1 MKLKLHDNFFI
12 ELGEHIE
19 TKWRTTRN
27 EYGHKELEP
36 YEEKKFYPIAIHT
49 KAGSLVCFA
58 NEINEFLE
66 LLGAFISNQLNI
78 GKHYGFKYKNGG
90 GFYGK
95 VVFKEKTAD
104 KKISYLGLQIAEKE
118 NYILE
123 KYDCRVIIANAK
135 QILSKCILKDL
146 I

>member
-12 ELGEHIE
+12 EIGEHIE
-19 TKWRTTRN
+19 IRWRTVKKN
-27 EYGHKELEP
+27 YSKELEE

-49 KAGSLVCFA
+49 KSGNLVCYA

-66 LLGAFISNQLNI
+66 LLGAFIANQLNSQ
-78 GKHYGFKYKNGG
+78 KVYGFSYKNGG

-95 VVFKEKTAD
+95 IVKRKEVICLAIKVD
-104 KKISYLGLQIAEKE
+104 EKE
-118 NYILE
+118 NFILE
-123 KYDCRVIIANAK
+123 KYDCRIIIANAK
-135 QILSKCILKDL
+135 QILAKCTLKEF